1 MAILR
6 KSLIPLKNTWRKCNM
21 SKKVIYH
28 ISGFDC
34 PNCAAKVERFLNK
47 EEYIQSATIDF
58 TNERMYLTYKDEPL
72 EVEQLKEVI
81 KKVESDPLRIEKITQ
96 GKKNQNKVFD
106 KEFIFNLSRIII
118 STLLIITGVILMHV
132 FHIENF
138 VLMLILFGIA
148 ALLCL
153 YDIVIKLVLNIVHL
167 RNPVDMNLLL
177 TISCLGV
184 FALAIL
190 INYNVLPEGR
200 FDIDLMDG
208 AMVITLYQVGELF
221 EHIATKK
228 SKKAISDA
236 IDLRADSANLITD
249 NKVVQVKPETLK
261 VGDLIL
267 VRIGEIVPADG
278 EIVDGQGTLDTSSLT
293 GEPMPVDALVG
304 MNALSGSILRSGSIT
319 IRINKV
325 FADST
330 ISKILELVQSSGE
343 RKAKAEKFI
352 TKFARIYTPSVF
364 LLGILYAVIFG
375 LITNN
380 WAESIFS
387 GLAILVVS
395 CPCAIVI
402 SVPLAFFAGI
412 GLASKRGVVIKG
424 ANYLDSLCNVGTLF
438 IDKTG
443 TLTYGDFKVDG
454 YVTNGVKEEE
464 LKTALLAAES
474 RSNHPIAKAICLH
487 QNVSNLALVQED
499 YEEIAGLC
507 VKTVYEGS
515 TIFAGN
521 VELLKNNGINVEEVE
536 VGGTAIYVA
545 KDGKY
550 IGYVVLKDVI
560 RDKAK
565 ELVKKL
571 NEIGIKIV
579 LLSGDKEST
588 VKEVADA
595 VGIKEYHYKLLPQ
608 EKTKF
613 LEKAIENRENDK
625 LVAFAGDGIND
636 TPSIIRADVGFA
648 MGGIGSDVAVENSDI
663 VIMQDHPLKIYDS
676 IVIAKKTRRVALF
689 NIIFSLAVKL
699 AVIILIL
706 TGATGHAGMLIA
718 VLADTGLTVLMTLHS
733 LSLIYRKI
741 K

>member
-1 MAILR
+1 
-6 KSLIPLKNTWRKCNM
+6 M

-58 TNERMYLTYKDEPL
+58 TNERMYITYRDEPKD
-72 EVEQLKEVI
+72 VEELKTII
-81 KKVESDPLRIEKITQ
+81 KTVESDPLRIERIHQ
-96 GKKNQNKVFD
+96 GRKVQQKLFD
-106 KEFIFNLSRIII
+106 KKTIFNLSRIIF
-118 STLLIITGVILMHV
+118 SA
-132 FHIENF
+132 
-138 VLMLILFGIA
+138 VLMLITCFVIEEKNFLLAVILYGISA
-148 ALLCL
+148 FLCL
-153 YDIVIKLVLNIVHL
+153 YDIVWKLIQNIIHL

-177 TISCLGV
+177 TLSSLGV
-184 FALAIL
+184 LTLAIL
-190 INYNVLPEGR
+190 IHYGVLPEGR
-200 FDIDLMDG
+200 FHIDMMDG
-208 AMVITLYQVGELF
+208 VMVIVLYQVGELF
-221 EHIATKK
+221 EHIATGK
-228 SKKAISDA
+228 SKNAISNA
-236 IDLRADSANLITD
+236 IDLRADTANLITD
-249 NKVVQVKPETLK
+249 NKVVEVKPETLK
-261 VGDLIL
+261 VGDKIL

-278 EIVDGQGTLDTSSLT
+278 EIIDGQGTLDTSSLT
-293 GEPMPVDALVG
+293 GEPIPVDALVG

-364 LLGILYAVIFG
+364 LIGILFSIISG
-375 LITNN
+375 LITND
-380 WAESIFS
+380 WAQSIFG

-424 ANYLDSLCNVGTLF
+424 ANYLDSLCKIGTVY

-443 TLTYGDFKVDG
+443 TLTYGDFKVSDW
-454 YVTNGVKEEE
+454 VTNGVSEDE
-464 LKTALLAAES
+464 LRTSLLAAES

-487 QNVSNLALVQED
+487 QNVSSLALKQEN
-499 YEEIAGLC
+499 YEEIAGLG
-507 VKTVYEGS
+507 VKTSYEGNN
-515 TIFAGN
+515 ILAGN
-521 VELLKNNGINVEEVE
+521 IELLKNNDVAVEEVE

-545 KDGKY
+545 KNGKY
-550 IGYVVLKDVI
+550 IGYVVLKDVV

-571 NEIGIKIV
+571 NSIGIEVV
-579 LLSGDKEST
+579 LLSGDKETT

-595 VGIKEYHYKLLPQ
+595 VGIKKYHAKLLPQ
-608 EKTKF
+608 EKTKYV
-613 LEKAIENRENDK
+613 EKAIENRENGK
-625 LVAFAGDGIND
+625 LIAFAGDGIND

-648 MGGIGSDVAVENSDI
+648 MGGIGSDVAVENSDV

-676 IVIAKKTRRVALF
+676 IKIAKKTRRVALF
-689 NIIFSLAVKL
+689 NIIFSLVVKV

-706 TGATGHAGMLIA
+706 TGVLGHMGMTVA
-718 VLADTGLTVLMTLHS
+718 VLADTGLTVLMTFNS
-733 LSLIYRKI
+733 LMLIYRKI
-741 K
+741 E

>member
-1 MAILR
+1 
-6 KSLIPLKNTWRKCNM
+6 M

-47 EEYIQSATIDF
+47 EEYIQNATIDF
-58 TNERMYLTYKDEPL
+58 TNERMYITYREEPL
-72 EVEQLKEVI
+72 EVEKLKEVI
-81 KKVESDPLRIEKITQ
+81 KTVESDPLRIERIHQ
-96 GKKNQNKVFD
+96 GRKVQQKLFD
-106 KEFIFNLSRIII
+106 KKTIFNLSRIIF
-118 STLLIITGVILMHV
+118 SA
-132 FHIENF
+132 
-138 VLMLILFGIA
+138 VLMLVTCFVIEDKNFLLAVILYGIS
-148 ALLCL
+148 ALICL
-153 YDIVIKLVLNIVHL
+153 YDIIWKLVQNIIHL
-167 RNPVDMNLLL
+167 RNPIDMNLLL
-177 TISCLGV
+177 TMSSLGV
-184 FALAIL
+184 LTLAIL
-190 INYNVLPEGR
+190 IHYEVLPEGR
-200 FDIDLMDG
+200 FHIDMMDG
-208 AMVITLYQVGELF
+208 VMVIVLYQVGELF
-221 EHIATKK
+221 EHIASGK
-228 SKKAISDA
+228 SKNAISNA
-236 IDLRADSANLITD
+236 IDLRADTANLITD
-249 NKVVQVKPETLK
+249 NKVVEIKPETLK
-261 VGDLIL
+261 VGDIIL

-278 EIVDGQGTLDTSSLT
+278 EIIDGQGTLDTSSLT

-364 LLGILYAVIFG
+364 LIGILFAVISG
-375 LITNN
+375 LITHD
-380 WAESIFS
+380 WAQSIFG

-424 ANYLDSLCNVGTLF
+424 ANYLDSLCKIGTVY

-443 TLTYGDFKVDG
+443 TLTYGDFKVSDW
-454 YVTNGVKEEE
+454 VTNYVKEDE
-464 LKTALLAAES
+464 LKTCLLAAES

-487 QNVSNLALVQED
+487 QNVSTLALRQEN
-499 YEEIAGLC
+499 YEEIAGLG
-507 VKTVYEGS
+507 VKTEYEGN
-515 TIFAGN
+515 TILAGN
-521 VELLKNNGINVEEVE
+521 VELLKNNGVAVEEVE

-545 KDGKY
+545 KNGKY
-550 IGYVVLKDVI
+550 IGYVVLKDVV

-571 NEIGIKIV
+571 NSIGIEVV

-595 VGIKEYHYKLLPQ
+595 VGIKEYHAKLLPQ
-608 EKTKF
+608 EKTKYV
-613 LEKAIENRENDK
+613 EKAIEKRENGK
-625 LVAFAGDGIND
+625 LIAFAGDGIND

-648 MGGIGSDVAVENSDI
+648 MGGIGSDVAVENSDV

-676 IVIAKKTRRVALF
+676 IKIAKKTRAVAIF
-689 NIIFSLAVKL
+689 NIVFSLVVKV

-706 TGATGHAGMLIA
+706 TGVLGHMGMTVA
-718 VLADTGLTVLMTLHS
+718 VLADTGLTVLMTFNS
-733 LSLIYRKI
+733 LMLIYRKI

>member
-1 MAILR
+1 
-6 KSLIPLKNTWRKCNM
+6 M

-47 EEYIQSATIDF
+47 EEYIQNATIDF
-58 TNERMYLTYKDEPL
+58 TNERMYITYREEPL
-72 EVEQLKEVI
+72 EVEKLKEVI
-81 KKVESDPLRIEKITQ
+81 KTVESDPLRIERIHQ
-96 GKKNQNKVFD
+96 GRKVQQKLFD
-106 KEFIFNLSRIII
+106 KKTIFNLSRIIF
-118 STLLIITGVILMHV
+118 SA
-132 FHIENF
+132 
-138 VLMLILFGIA
+138 VLMLVTCFVIEDKNFLLAVILYGIS
-148 ALLCL
+148 ALICL
-153 YDIVIKLVLNIVHL
+153 YDIIWKLVQNIIHL
-167 RNPVDMNLLL
+167 RNPIDMNLLL
-177 TISCLGV
+177 TMSSLGV
-184 FALAIL
+184 LTLAIL
-190 INYNVLPEGR
+190 IHYEVLPEGR
-200 FDIDLMDG
+200 FHIDMMDG
-208 AMVITLYQVGELF
+208 VMVIVLYQVGELF
-221 EHIATKK
+221 EHIASGK
-228 SKKAISDA
+228 SKNAISNA
-236 IDLRADSANLITD
+236 IDLRADTANLITD
-249 NKVVQVKPETLK
+249 NKVVEVKPETLK
-261 VGDLIL
+261 VGDIIL

-278 EIVDGQGTLDTSSLT
+278 EIIDGQGTLDTSSLT

-364 LLGILYAVIFG
+364 LIGILFAVISG
-375 LITNN
+375 LITHD
-380 WAESIFS
+380 WAQSIFG

-424 ANYLDSLCNVGTLF
+424 ANYLDSLCKIGTIY

-443 TLTYGDFKVDG
+443 TLTYGDFKVSDW
-454 YVTNGVKEEE
+454 VTNYVKEDE
-464 LKTALLAAES
+464 LKTCLLAAES

-487 QNVSNLALVQED
+487 QNVSALALKQEN
-499 YEEIAGLC
+499 YEEIAGLG
-507 VKTVYEGS
+507 VKTEYEGN
-515 TIFAGN
+515 TILAGN
-521 VELLKNNGINVEEVE
+521 VELLKNNGVVVEEVE

-545 KDGKY
+545 KNGKY
-550 IGYVVLKDVI
+550 IGYVVLKDVV

-571 NEIGIKIV
+571 NSIGIEVV

-595 VGIKEYHYKLLPQ
+595 VGIKEYHAKLLPQ
-608 EKTKF
+608 EKTKYV
-613 LEKAIENRENDK
+613 EKAIENRENGK
-625 LVAFAGDGIND
+625 LIAFAGDGIND

-648 MGGIGSDVAVENSDI
+648 MGGIGSDVAVENSDV

-676 IVIAKKTRRVALF
+676 IKIAKKTRAVAIF
-689 NIIFSLAVKL
+689 NIVFSLVVKV

-706 TGATGHAGMLIA
+706 SGVLGHMGMTVA
-718 VLADTGLTVLMTLHS
+718 VLADTGLTVLMTFNS
-733 LSLIYRKI
+733 LMLIYRKI

>member
-1 MAILR
+1 
-6 KSLIPLKNTWRKCNM
+6 M

-47 EEYIQSATIDF
+47 EEYIQNATIDF
-58 TNERMYLTYKDEPL
+58 TNERMYITYREEPL
-72 EVEQLKEVI
+72 ELEKLKEVI
-81 KKVESDPLRIEKITQ
+81 KTVESDPLRIERIHQ
-96 GKKNQNKVFD
+96 GRKVQQKLFD
-106 KEFIFNLSRIII
+106 KKTIFNLSRIVLSTILLLVAVFAFDEETQFLYQAILLGI
-118 STLLIITGVILMHV
+118 SALI
-132 FHIENF
+132 
-138 VLMLILFGIA
+138 
-148 ALLCL
+148 CL
-153 YDIVIKLVLNIVHL
+153 YDIIWKLVLNIVHL
-167 RNPVDMNLLL
+167 RNPIDMNLLL
-177 TISCLGV
+177 TMSSLGV
-184 FALAIL
+184 LTLSIL
-190 INYNVLPEGR
+190 IHYGVIPEGQ
-200 FDIDLMDG
+200 FQIDPMDG
-208 AMVITLYQVGELF
+208 AMVIILYQVGELF
-221 EHIATKK
+221 EHIASGK
-228 SKKAISDA
+228 SKNAISNA
-236 IDLRADSANLITD
+236 IDLRADTANLITD
-249 NKVVQVKPETLK
+249 NKVVEVKPETLK
-261 VGDLIL
+261 VGDKIL

-278 EIVDGQGTLDTSSLT
+278 EIIDGQGTLDTSSLT

-364 LLGILYAVIFG
+364 LIGILFAVISG
-375 LITNN
+375 LITHD
-380 WAESIFS
+380 WAQSIFG

-424 ANYLDSLCNVGTLF
+424 ANYLDSLCKIGTVY

-443 TLTYGDFKVDG
+443 TLTYGDFKVSDW
-454 YVTNGVKEEE
+454 VTNGVKEDE

-487 QNVSNLALVQED
+487 QNVSSLALKQEN
-499 YEEIAGLC
+499 YEEVAGLG
-507 VKTVYEGS
+507 VRTEYEGNV
-515 TIFAGN
+515 IFAGN
-521 VELLKNNGINVEEVE
+521 VELLRNNGINVEEVE

-545 KDGKY
+545 KNGKY
-550 IGYVVLKDVI
+550 IGYVVLKDVV

-571 NEIGIKIV
+571 NSIGIEVV

-595 VGIKEYHYKLLPQ
+595 VGIKEYHSKLLPQ
-608 EKTKF
+608 DKTKYV
-613 LEKAIENRENDK
+613 EKAIENRENGK
-625 LVAFAGDGIND
+625 LIAFAGDGIND

-648 MGGIGSDVAVENSDI
+648 MGGIGSDVAVENSDV

-676 IVIAKKTRRVALF
+676 IKIAKKTRAVAIF
-689 NIIFSLAVKL
+689 NIIFSLVVKV

-706 TGATGHAGMLIA
+706 TGVLGHMGMTVA
-718 VLADTGLTVLMTLHS
+718 VLADTGLTVLMTFNS
-733 LSLIYRKI
+733 LMLIYRKI

>member
-1 MAILR
+1 M
-6 KSLIPLKNTWRKCNM
+6 WRKCSM

-47 EEYIQSATIDF
+47 EEYIQTATIDF
-58 TNERMYLTYKDEPL
+58 TNERMYINYRDEPL
-72 EVEQLKEVI
+72 STEELIQVI
-81 KKVESDPLRIEKITQ
+81 KTVESDPLRIEKIQQ
-96 GKKNQNKVFD
+96 GRKNKQAIFD
-106 KEFIFNLSRIII
+106 KKAIFNLTRII
-118 STLLIITGVILMHV
+118 VAAILMLVTCFV
-132 FHIENF
+132 FMDKNF
-138 VLMLILFGIA
+138 VVSLILYGIS
-148 ALLCL
+148 ALICL
-153 YDIVIKLVLNIVHL
+153 YDIVWKLIQNIIHL
-167 RNPVDMNLLL
+167 RNPIDMNLLL
-177 TISCLGV
+177 TISCTGV
-184 FALAIL
+184 FVLAIL
-190 INYNVLPEGR
+190 IHYEVLPEGK
-200 FDIDLMDG
+200 FDIDMMDG
-208 AMVITLYQVGELF
+208 AMVIILYQVGELF
-221 EHIATKK
+221 EHIATGK
-228 SKKAISDA
+228 SKNAISNA
-236 IDLRADSANLITD
+236 IDLRADTANLITD
-249 NKVVQVKPETLK
+249 NKVVEVKPETLK
-261 VGDLIL
+261 VGDKIL

-278 EIVDGQGTLDTSSLT
+278 EIIDGQGTLDTSSLT

-364 LLGILYAVIFG
+364 VLGILFAVISG
-375 LITNN
+375 LITHN
-380 WAESIFS
+380 WANSIFS

-424 ANYLDSLCNVGTLF
+424 ANYLDSLCKIGTVF

-443 TLTYGDFKVDG
+443 TLTYGDFKVSDW
-454 YVTNGVKEEE
+454 VTNGVREEE
-464 LKTALLAAES
+464 LKTSILAAES

-487 QNVSNLALVQED
+487 QNVSSIALKQSE
-499 YEEIAGLC
+499 YEEIAGLG
-507 VKTVYEGS
+507 VKTVYDGD
-515 TIFAGN
+515 TILAGN
-521 VELLKNNGINVEEVE
+521 VELLKNNSVEVEEVE

-545 KDGKY
+545 KNGKY
-550 IGYVVLKDVI
+550 IGYVVLKDVV

-571 NEIGIKIV
+571 DEIGINVV

-588 VKEVADA
+588 VKEVANA
-595 VGIKEYHYKLLPQ
+595 VGIKEYHAKLLPQ

-613 LEKAIENRENDK
+613 LEKTIENRQDGK
-625 LVAFAGDGIND
+625 LTAFAGDGIND

-648 MGGIGSDVAVENSDI
+648 MGGIGSDVAVENSDV

-676 IVIAKKTRRVALF
+676 IQIAKKTRRVAIF
-689 NIIFSLAVKL
+689 NIVFSLLVKVC
-699 AVIILIL
+699 VIILIL
-706 TGATGHAGMLIA
+706 TGVLGHAGMFVA
-718 VLADTGLTVLMTLHS
+718 VLADTGLTVLMTFNS
-733 LSLIYRKI
+733 LMLIYRKI

>member
-1 MAILR
+1 
-6 KSLIPLKNTWRKCNM
+6 M

-34 PNCAAKVERFLNK
+34 ANCAAKVERFLNK
-47 EEYIQSATIDF
+47 EEYIQSASIDF
-58 TNERMYLTYKDEPL
+58 TNERMYITYRDDPISTDRLIET
-72 EVEQLKEVI
+72 I
-81 KKVESDPLRIEKITQ
+81 KTVESDPLRIEQIQKGRRSQQTI
-96 GKKNQNKVFD
+96 FD
-106 KEFIFNLSRIII
+106 KKFIYNLSRIIL
-118 STLLIITGVILMHV
+118 STIFMLVACFVIEPKNYLIALIIH
-132 FHIENF
+132 
-138 VLMLILFGIA
+138 GISA
-148 ALLCL
+148 GFCL
-153 YDIVIKLVLNIVHL
+153 YDIVWKLIKNIIHL
-167 RNPVDMNLLL
+167 RNPIDMNLLL
-177 TISCLGV
+177 TLSSVGV
-184 FALAIL
+184 FTLSIF
-190 INYNVLPEGR
+190 IHYGVLPEGR

-208 AMVITLYQVGELF
+208 VMVIVLYQVGELF
-221 EHIATKK
+221 EHVATGK
-228 SKKAISDA
+228 SRNAISNA
-236 IDLRADSANLITD
+236 IDLRADTANLITD
-249 NKVVQVKPETLK
+249 NKVVEVKPETLK
-261 VGDLIL
+261 VGDKIL

-278 EIVDGQGTLDTSSLT
+278 EIIDGQGTLDTSSLT
-293 GEPMPVDALVG
+293 GEPMPVDALIG
-304 MNALSGSILRSGSIT
+304 MNALSGSILKSGSIT

-352 TKFARIYTPSVF
+352 TKFARIYTPVVF
-364 LLGILYAVIFG
+364 LIGILYAVIYGIF
-375 LITNN
+375 TKN
-380 WAESIFS
+380 WAESIFG

-424 ANYLDSLCNVGTLF
+424 ANYLDSLCKIGTVF

-454 YVTNGVKEEE
+454 YVANGVKEDE
-464 LKTALLAAES
+464 LKEAVLAAES

-487 QNVSNLALVQED
+487 QNVSHIALEQST
-499 YEEIAGLC
+499 YEEVPGLG
-507 VKTVYEGS
+507 VKTVYKKD

-521 VELLKNNGINVEEVE
+521 VELLKSNGIDIEEVE

-545 KDGKY
+545 KNGKY
-550 IGYVVLKDVI
+550 IGYVVLKDVV

-571 NEIGIKIV
+571 DEIGIKVV

-595 VGIKEYHYKLLPQ
+595 VGIKEYHAKLLPQ

-613 LEKAIENRENDK
+613 LEKAIEKRENGK

-648 MGGIGSDVAVENSDI
+648 MGGIGSDVAVENSDV

-676 IVIAKKTRRVALF
+676 IKIAKKTRVVAIF

-699 AVIILIL
+699 CVIVLIL
-706 TGATGHAGMLIA
+706 TGVLGHAGMTVA
-718 VLADTGLTVLMTLHS
+718 VLADTGLTVLMTFNS
-733 LSLIYRKI
+733 LMLIYRKI

>member
-1 MAILR
+1 
-6 KSLIPLKNTWRKCNM
+6 M

-58 TNERMYLTYKDEPL
+58 TNERMYITYREEPL
-72 EVEQLKEVI
+72 DVEKLKEVI
-81 KKVESDPLRIEKITQ
+81 KTVESDPLRIEKIQQ
-96 GKKNQNKVFD
+96 GKKSQHKLFD
-106 KEFIFNLSRIII
+106 KKAIYNLSRIVFSAILMLVTCFFI
-118 STLLIITGVILMHV
+118 EDRNFLLAVILYG
-132 FHIENF
+132 ISA
-138 VLMLILFGIA
+138 LF
-148 ALLCL
+148 CL
-153 YDIVIKLVLNIVHL
+153 YDIIWKLIQNIIHL
-167 RNPVDMNLLL
+167 RNPIDMNLLL
-177 TISCLGV
+177 TLSSLGV
-184 FALAIL
+184 LSLAIL
-190 INYNVLPEGR
+190 IHYHVLPEGR
-200 FDIDLMDG
+200 FHIDMMDG
-208 AMVITLYQVGELF
+208 VMVIVLYQVGELF
-221 EHIATKK
+221 EHIATGK
-228 SKKAISDA
+228 SKNAISNA
-236 IDLRADSANLITD
+236 IDLRADTANLITD
-249 NKVVQVKPETLK
+249 NKVVEVKPETLK
-261 VGDLIL
+261 VGDKIL

-278 EIVDGQGTLDTSSLT
+278 EIIDGQGTLDTSSLT

-319 IRINKV
+319 IRVNKV
-325 FADST
+325 FSDST

-364 LLGILYAVIFG
+364 IIGILFAVISG
-375 LITNN
+375 LITKD
-380 WAESIFS
+380 WAQSIFG

-424 ANYLDSLCNVGTLF
+424 ANYLDSLCKIGTVY

-443 TLTYGDFKVDG
+443 TLTYGDFKVSDW
-454 YVTNGVKEEE
+454 VANGVSEEE
-464 LKTALLAAES
+464 LRTSLLSAES

-487 QNVSNLALVQED
+487 QNVSSLALKQEH
-499 YEEIAGLC
+499 YEEIPGLG
-507 VKTVYEGS
+507 VKTEYEGNV
-515 TIFAGN
+515 ILAGN
-521 VELLKNNGINVEEVE
+521 FELLKMNGVDVEEVE

-545 KDGKY
+545 KNGKF
-550 IGYVVLKDVI
+550 IGYVVLKDVV

-571 NEIGIKIV
+571 NEIGIEVV

-588 VKEVADA
+588 VKEVAEA
-595 VGIKEYHYKLLPQ
+595 VGIKEYHAKLLPQ

-613 LEKAIENRENDK
+613 LEKTIENRKDGK
-625 LVAFAGDGIND
+625 LTAFAGDGIND

-676 IVIAKKTRRVALF
+676 IKIAKKTRRVAIF
-689 NIIFSLAVKL
+689 NIVFSLVVKV

-706 TGATGHAGMLIA
+706 TGVLGHMGMTVA
-718 VLADTGLTVLMTLHS
+718 VLADTGLTVLMTFNS
-733 LSLIYRKI
+733 LMLIYRKV

>member
-1 MAILR
+1 
-6 KSLIPLKNTWRKCNM
+6 M

-47 EEYIQSATIDF
+47 EECIQNATIDF
-58 TNERMYLTYKDEPL
+58 TNERMYITYRDEAK
-72 EVEQLKEVI
+72 EVEELKEII
-81 KKVESDPLRIEKITQ
+81 KTVESDPLRIERIHQ
-96 GKKNQNKVFD
+96 GRKVQQKLFD
-106 KEFIFNLSRIII
+106 KKTIFNLSRIIF
-118 STLLIITGVILMHV
+118 SA
-132 FHIENF
+132 
-138 VLMLILFGIA
+138 VLMLVTCFVLEDKNFLLAVILYGIS
-148 ALLCL
+148 ALICL
-153 YDIVIKLVLNIVHL
+153 YDIIWKLIQNIIHL
-167 RNPVDMNLLL
+167 RNPIDMNLLL
-177 TISCLGV
+177 TMSSLGV
-184 FALAIL
+184 LTLAIL
-190 INYNVLPEGR
+190 IHYEVLPEGR
-200 FDIDLMDG
+200 FHIDMMDG
-208 AMVITLYQVGELF
+208 VMVIVLYQVGELF
-221 EHIATKK
+221 EHIASGK
-228 SKKAISDA
+228 SKNAISNA
-236 IDLRADSANLITD
+236 IDLRADTANLITD
-249 NKVVQVKPETLK
+249 NKVVEVKPETLK
-261 VGDLIL
+261 VGDKIL

-278 EIVDGQGTLDTSSLT
+278 EIIDGQGTLDTSSLT

-364 LLGILYAVIFG
+364 LIGILFAIISGLVTHDWAQSIFG
-375 LITNN
+375 
-380 WAESIFS
+380 

-424 ANYLDSLCNVGTLF
+424 ANYLDSLCKIGTVY

-443 TLTYGDFKVDG
+443 TLTYGDFKVSDW
-454 YVTNGVKEEE
+454 VTNGVKEDE

-487 QNVSNLALVQED
+487 QNISNLALKQEN
-499 YEEIAGLC
+499 YEEVAGLG
-507 VKTVYEGS
+507 VKTVYDGNL
-515 TIFAGN
+515 ILAGN
-521 VELLKNNGINVEEVE
+521 VELLKSNGIDIEEVE

-545 KDGKY
+545 KNGKY
-550 IGYVVLKDVI
+550 IGYVVLKDVV

-565 ELVKKL
+565 ELVNKL
-571 NEIGIKIV
+571 NSIGIKVV

-595 VGIKEYHYKLLPQ
+595 VGIKEYHAKLLPQ
-608 EKTKF
+608 EKTKYV
-613 LEKAIENRENDK
+613 EKAIENRENSK
-625 LVAFAGDGIND
+625 LIAFAGDGIND

-648 MGGIGSDVAVENSDI
+648 MGGIGSDVAVENSDV

-676 IVIAKKTRRVALF
+676 IKIAKKTRAVAIF
-689 NIIFSLAVKL
+689 NIVFSLVVKV

-706 TGATGHAGMLIA
+706 TGVLGHMGMTVA
-718 VLADTGLTVLMTLHS
+718 VLADTGLTVLMTFNS
-733 LSLIYRKI
+733 LMLIYRKI

>member
-1 MAILR
+1 
-6 KSLIPLKNTWRKCNM
+6 M

-47 EEYIQSATIDF
+47 EEYIQNATIDF
-58 TNERMYLTYKDEPL
+58 TNERMYITYREEPL
-72 EVEQLKEVI
+72 EVEKLKEVI
-81 KKVESDPLRIEKITQ
+81 KSVESDPLRIEKIHQ
-96 GKKNQNKVFD
+96 GRKVQQKLFD
-106 KEFIFNLSRIII
+106 KKTIFNLSRIVLSTILLLVAVFAFDEETQFLYQAILLGI
-118 STLLIITGVILMHV
+118 SALI
-132 FHIENF
+132 
-138 VLMLILFGIA
+138 
-148 ALLCL
+148 CL
-153 YDIVIKLVLNIVHL
+153 YDIIWKLIQNIIHL
-167 RNPVDMNLLL
+167 RNPIDMNLLL
-177 TISCLGV
+177 TMSSLGV
-184 FALAIL
+184 LTLSIL
-190 INYNVLPEGR
+190 IHYGAIPEGQ
-200 FDIDLMDG
+200 FHIDPMDG
-208 AMVITLYQVGELF
+208 AMVIILYQVGELF
-221 EHIATKK
+221 EHIASGK
-228 SKKAISDA
+228 SKNAISNA
-236 IDLRADSANLITD
+236 IDLRADTANLITD
-249 NKVVQVKPETLK
+249 NKVVEVKPETLK
-261 VGDLIL
+261 VGDKIL

-278 EIVDGQGTLDTSSLT
+278 EIIDGQGTLDTSSLT

-364 LLGILYAVIFG
+364 LIGILFAIISGLISHDWAQSIFG
-375 LITNN
+375 
-380 WAESIFS
+380 

-424 ANYLDSLCNVGTLF
+424 ANYLDSLCKIGTVY

-443 TLTYGDFKVDG
+443 TLTYGDFKVSDW
-454 YVTNGVKEEE
+454 VTNGVKEEE

-487 QNVSNLALVQED
+487 QNVSALALKQEN
-499 YEEIAGLC
+499 YEEVAGLG
-507 VKTVYEGS
+507 VKTEYEGNV
-515 TIFAGN
+515 ILAGN
-521 VELLKNNGINVEEVE
+521 VELLKNNGVDVDEVE

-545 KDGKY
+545 KNGKF
-550 IGYVVLKDVI
+550 IGYVVLKDVV

-571 NEIGIKIV
+571 NSIGIEVV

-595 VGIKEYHYKLLPQ
+595 VGIKEYHSKLLPQ
-608 EKTKF
+608 DKTKYV
-613 LEKAIENRENDK
+613 EKAIENRENGK
-625 LVAFAGDGIND
+625 LIAFAGDGIND

-648 MGGIGSDVAVENSDI
+648 MGGIGSDVAVENSDV

-676 IVIAKKTRRVALF
+676 IKIAKKTRAVAIF
-689 NIIFSLAVKL
+689 NIIFSLVVKV

-706 TGATGHAGMLIA
+706 TGVLGHMGMTVA
-718 VLADTGLTVLMTLHS
+718 VLADTGLTVLMTFNS
-733 LSLIYRKI
+733 LMLIYRKI
-741 K
+741 N

>member
-1 MAILR
+1 
-6 KSLIPLKNTWRKCNM
+6 M

-34 PNCAAKVERFLNK
+34 ANCAAKVERFLNK

-58 TNERMYLTYKDEPL
+58 TNERMYITYRDEPL
-72 EVEQLKEVI
+72 STEKLIETI
-81 KKVESDPLRIEKITQ
+81 KIVESDPLRIEKIQQ
-96 GKKNQNKVFD
+96 GKRSKQTIFD
-106 KEFIFNLSRIII
+106 KKFFFNLSRIFI
-118 STLLIITGVILMHV
+118 STLLIIVGIILEKTV
-132 FHIENF
+132 DPEFY
-138 VLMLILFGIA
+138 VLIIIYGISSLI
-148 ALLCL
+148 CL
-153 YDIVIKLVLNIVHL
+153 YDIVYKLIMNIVHL

-177 TISCLGV
+177 TISVVGV
-184 FALAIL
+184 FVLAIL
-190 INYNVLPEGR
+190 IHKHALPLSDPDK
-200 FDIDLMDG
+200 FHVDLMDG

-221 EHIATKK
+221 EHIATGK
-228 SKKAISDA
+228 SRNAISNA
-236 IDLRADSANLITD
+236 IDLRADTANLITD
-249 NKVVQVKPETLK
+249 NKVVEVKPETLK
-261 VGDLIL
+261 IGDKIL

-278 EIVDGQGTLDTSSLT
+278 EIIDGQGTLDMSSLT

-319 IRINKV
+319 VRINKV
-325 FADST
+325 FGDST
-330 ISKILELVQSSGE
+330 ISKILDLVQSSGE

-352 TKFARIYTPSVF
+352 TKFARVYTPAVF
-364 LLGILYAVIFG
+364 AIGIIYAVISGIFG
-375 LITNN
+375 GN
-380 WAESIFS
+380 WAESIFG

-424 ANYLDSLCNVGTLF
+424 ANYLDSLCKIGTVF
-438 IDKTG
+438 VDKTG
-443 TLTYGDFKVDG
+443 TLTYGNFEVAEF
-454 YVTNGVKEEE
+454 VTNGVSEEE
-464 LKTALLAAES
+464 LKSALLAAES

-487 QNVSNLALVQED
+487 QNVSNIALKQSE
-499 YEEIAGLC
+499 YEEIAGLG

-521 VELLKNNGINVEEVE
+521 VELLKSNGINIEEVE
-536 VGGTAIYVA
+536 VPGTAIYVA
-545 KDGKY
+545 KDGKF
-550 IGYVVLKDVI
+550 IGYVVLKDVV

-571 NEIGIKIV
+571 NELGIKVV

-588 VKEVADA
+588 VKEVAEA
-595 VGIKEYHYKLLPQ
+595 VGIKEYHAKLLPQ

-613 LEKAIENRENDK
+613 LEKAIDFHENSK

-648 MGGIGSDVAVENSDI
+648 MGGIGSDVAVENADV

-676 IVIAKKTRRVALF
+676 IKIAKKTKAVAIF
-689 NIIFSLAVKL
+689 NIIFSLLVKIT
-699 AVIILIL
+699 VISLIL
-706 TGATGHAGMLIA
+706 TGLLGHAGMLVA
-718 VLADTGLTVLMTLHS
+718 VLADTGLTVLMTFNS
-733 LSLIYRKI
+733 LMLIYRKI

>member
-1 MAILR
+1 
-6 KSLIPLKNTWRKCNM
+6 M

-47 EEYIQSATIDF
+47 EEYIQNAVIDF
-58 TNERMYLTYKDEPL
+58 TNERMYITYRDEPL
-72 EVEQLKEVI
+72 DVENLKEVI
-81 KKVESDPLRIEKITQ
+81 KTVESDPLRIERIHQGRKTQ
-96 GKKNQNKVFD
+96 QNLFD
-106 KEFIFNLSRIII
+106 KKTIFNLSRIIL
-118 STLLIITGVILMHV
+118 STI
-132 FHIENF
+132 
-138 VLMLILFGIA
+138 LMLITCFVVEDKNFLLAVILYGFS

-153 YDIVIKLVLNIVHL
+153 YDIIWKLIQNIIHL
-167 RNPVDMNLLL
+167 RNPIDMNLLL
-177 TISCLGV
+177 TLSSLGV
-184 FALAIL
+184 LTLAIL
-190 INYNVLPEGR
+190 IHYGVLPEGR
-200 FDIDLMDG
+200 FHIDMMDG
-208 AMVITLYQVGELF
+208 VMVIVLYQVGELF
-221 EHIATKK
+221 EHIATGK
-228 SKKAISDA
+228 SKNAISNA
-236 IDLRADSANLITD
+236 IDLRADTANLITD
-249 NKVVQVKPETLK
+249 NRVVEVKPETLK
-261 VGDLIL
+261 VGDKIL

-278 EIVDGQGTLDTSSLT
+278 EIIDGQGTLDTSSLT
-293 GEPMPVDALVG
+293 GEPIPVDALVG

-364 LLGILYAVIFG
+364 LIGILFAVISG
-375 LITNN
+375 LITHD
-380 WAESIFS
+380 WAQSIFG

-424 ANYLDSLCNVGTLF
+424 ANYLDSLCKIGTVY

-443 TLTYGDFKVDG
+443 TLTYGDFKVSDWI
-454 YVTNGVKEEE
+454 TNGVEKDE
-464 LKTALLAAES
+464 LKEAILAAES

-487 QNVSNLALVQED
+487 QNISSLALKQEN
-499 YEEIAGLC
+499 YEEVAGLG
-507 VKTVYEGS
+507 VKTEYEGNV
-515 TIFAGN
+515 IFAGN

-545 KDGKY
+545 KNNKF
-550 IGYVVLKDVI
+550 IGYVVLKDVV

-571 NEIGIKIV
+571 NSIGIEVV

-595 VGIKEYHYKLLPQ
+595 VGIKEYHAKLLPQ
-608 EKTKF
+608 EKTKYV
-613 LEKAIENRENDK
+613 EKAIENRENNR
-625 LVAFAGDGIND
+625 LIAFAGDGIND

-648 MGGIGSDVAVENSDI
+648 MGGIGSDVAVENSDV

-676 IVIAKKTRRVALF
+676 IKIAKKTRSVAIF
-689 NIIFSLAVKL
+689 NIVFSLVVKV

-706 TGATGHAGMLIA
+706 TGVLGHMGMTVA
-718 VLADTGLTVLMTLHS
+718 VLADTGLTVLMTFNS
-733 LSLIYRKI
+733 LMLIYRKI
-741 K
+741 E

>member
-1 MAILR
+1 
-6 KSLIPLKNTWRKCNM
+6 M

-47 EEYIQSATIDF
+47 EEYIQNAVIDF
-58 TNERMYLTYKDEPL
+58 TNERMYITYRDEPL
-72 EVEQLKEVI
+72 DVENLKEVI
-81 KKVESDPLRIEKITQ
+81 KTVESDPLRIERIHQGRKTQ
-96 GKKNQNKVFD
+96 QNLFD
-106 KEFIFNLSRIII
+106 KKTIFNLSRIIL
-118 STLLIITGVILMHV
+118 STI
-132 FHIENF
+132 
-138 VLMLILFGIA
+138 LMLITCFVVEDKNFLLAVILYGFS

-153 YDIVIKLVLNIVHL
+153 YDIIWKLIQNIIHL
-167 RNPVDMNLLL
+167 RNPIDMNLLL
-177 TISCLGV
+177 TLSSLGV
-184 FALAIL
+184 LTLAIL
-190 INYNVLPEGR
+190 IHYGVLPEGR
-200 FDIDLMDG
+200 FHIDMMDG
-208 AMVITLYQVGELF
+208 VMVIVLYQVGELF
-221 EHIATKK
+221 EHIATGK
-228 SKKAISDA
+228 SKNAISNA
-236 IDLRADSANLITD
+236 IDLRADTANLITD
-249 NKVVQVKPETLK
+249 NKVVEVKPETLK
-261 VGDLIL
+261 VGDKIL

-278 EIVDGQGTLDTSSLT
+278 EIIDGQGTLDTSSLT
-293 GEPMPVDALVG
+293 GEPIPVDALVG

-364 LLGILYAVIFG
+364 LIGILFAVISG
-375 LITNN
+375 LITHD
-380 WAESIFS
+380 WAQSIFG

-424 ANYLDSLCNVGTLF
+424 ANYLDSLCKIGTVY

-443 TLTYGDFKVDG
+443 TLTYGDFKVSDW
-454 YVTNGVKEEE
+454 VTNGVEKDE
-464 LKTALLAAES
+464 LKEAILAAES

-487 QNVSNLALVQED
+487 QNISSLALKQEN
-499 YEEIAGLC
+499 YEEVAGLG
-507 VKTVYEGS
+507 VKTEYEGNV
-515 TIFAGN
+515 IFAGN

-545 KDGKY
+545 KNNKF
-550 IGYVVLKDVI
+550 IGYVVLKDVV

-571 NEIGIKIV
+571 NSIGIEVV

-595 VGIKEYHYKLLPQ
+595 VGIKEYHAKLLPQ
-608 EKTKF
+608 EKTKYV
-613 LEKAIENRENDK
+613 EKAIENRENNK
-625 LVAFAGDGIND
+625 LIAFAGDGIND
-636 TPSIIRADVGFA
+636 TPSIIRADIGFA
-648 MGGIGSDVAVENSDI
+648 MGGIGSDVAVENSDV

-676 IVIAKKTRRVALF
+676 IKIAKKTRSVAIF
-689 NIIFSLAVKL
+689 NIVFSLVVKV

-706 TGATGHAGMLIA
+706 TGVLGHMGMTVA
-718 VLADTGLTVLMTLHS
+718 VLADTGLTVLMTFNS
-733 LSLIYRKI
+733 LMLIYRKI
-741 K
+741 E

>member
-1 MAILR
+1 
-6 KSLIPLKNTWRKCNM
+6 M

-47 EEYIQSATIDF
+47 EEYIQTATIDF
-58 TNERMYLTYKDEPL
+58 TNERMYITYREEPL
-72 EVEQLKEVI
+72 DIEELKSVI
-81 KKVESDPLRIEKITQ
+81 KTVESDPLRIERIHQ
-96 GKKNQNKVFD
+96 GRKVQQKLFD
-106 KEFIFNLSRIII
+106 KKTIFNLSRIVLSTVLLLVAVFAFDEETQFLYQAILLGI
-118 STLLIITGVILMHV
+118 SALI
-132 FHIENF
+132 
-138 VLMLILFGIA
+138 
-148 ALLCL
+148 CL
-153 YDIVIKLVLNIVHL
+153 YDIIWKLILNIIHL
-167 RNPVDMNLLL
+167 RNPIDMNLLL
-177 TISCLGV
+177 TMSSLGV
-184 FALAIL
+184 LTLSIL
-190 INYNVLPEGR
+190 IHYGVIPEGQ
-200 FDIDLMDG
+200 FHIDPMDG
-208 AMVITLYQVGELF
+208 AMVIILYQVGELF
-221 EHIATKK
+221 EHIASGK
-228 SKKAISDA
+228 SKNAISNA
-236 IDLRADSANLITD
+236 IDLRADTANLITD
-249 NKVVQVKPETLK
+249 NKVVEVKPETLK
-261 VGDLIL
+261 VGDKIL

-278 EIVDGQGTLDTSSLT
+278 EIIDGQGTLDTSSLT

-364 LLGILYAVIFG
+364 LIGILFALISG
-375 LITNN
+375 LITHD
-380 WAESIFS
+380 WAQSIFG

-424 ANYLDSLCNVGTLF
+424 ANYLDSLCKIGTVY

-443 TLTYGDFKVDG
+443 TLTYGDFKVSDW
-454 YVTNGVKEEE
+454 VTNGVKEDE

-487 QNVSNLALVQED
+487 QNVSALALKQEN
-499 YEEIAGLC
+499 YEEVAGLG
-507 VKTVYEGS
+507 VKTEYDGN
-515 TIFAGN
+515 TILAGN
-521 VELLKNNGINVEEVE
+521 VELLKNYGVSVEEVE

-545 KDGKY
+545 KNGKY
-550 IGYVVLKDVI
+550 IGYVVLKDVV

-571 NEIGIKIV
+571 NSIGIEVV

-595 VGIKEYHYKLLPQ
+595 VGIKEYHSKLLPQ
-608 EKTKF
+608 DKTKYV
-613 LEKAIENRENDK
+613 EKAIENRENGK
-625 LVAFAGDGIND
+625 LIAFAGDGIND

-648 MGGIGSDVAVENSDI
+648 MGGIGSDVAVENSDV

-676 IVIAKKTRRVALF
+676 IKIAKKTRAVAIF
-689 NIIFSLAVKL
+689 NIIFSLVVKV

-706 TGATGHAGMLIA
+706 TGVLGHMGMTVA
-718 VLADTGLTVLMTLHS
+718 VLADTGLTVLMTFNS
-733 LSLIYRKI
+733 LMLIYRKI
-741 K
+741 N

>member
-1 MAILR
+1 
-6 KSLIPLKNTWRKCNM
+6 M

-58 TNERMYLTYKDEPL
+58 TNERMYITYREEPL
-72 EVEQLKEVI
+72 QTEELIEVI
-81 KKVESDPLRIEKITQ
+81 KSVESDPLRIERIHQQ
-96 GKKNQNKVFD
+96 GRKVQQSLFD
-106 KEFIFNLSRIII
+106 RKTIFNLSRILV
-118 STLLIITGVILMHV
+118 STILMLITCFV
-132 FHIENF
+132 VGEENF
-138 VLMLILFGIA
+138 VLSTILYGISALI
-148 ALLCL
+148 CL
-153 YDIVIKLVLNIVHL
+153 YDIVWKLISNIIHL
-167 RNPVDMNLLL
+167 RNPIDMNLLL
-177 TISCLGV
+177 TLSCSGV
-184 FALAIL
+184 FVLAIL
-190 INYNVLPEGR
+190 IHTGVLEGT
-200 FDIDLMDG
+200 FHIDMMDG
-208 AMVITLYQVGELF
+208 AMVIILYQVGELF
-221 EHIATKK
+221 EHIATGK
-228 SKKAISDA
+228 SKNAISNA
-236 IDLRADSANLITD
+236 IDLRADTANLITD
-249 NKVVQVKPETLK
+249 NKVVEVKPETLK
-261 VGDLIL
+261 VGDTIL

-278 EIVDGQGTLDTSSLT
+278 EIIDGQGTLDTSSLT
-293 GEPMPVDALVG
+293 GEPIPVDALVG

-364 LLGILYAVIFG
+364 VLGILFAVIYG
-375 LITNN
+375 LITKN
-380 WAESIFS
+380 WAQSIFS

-424 ANYLDSLCNVGTLF
+424 ANYLDSLCKIGTVF

-443 TLTYGDFKVDG
+443 TLTYGDFKVSD

-464 LKTALLAAES
+464 LKEAILAAES

-487 QNVSNLALVQED
+487 QNVSSIALKQSD
-499 YEEIAGLC
+499 YEEVPGLG
-507 VKTVYEGS
+507 VKTNYAGD
-515 TIFAGN
+515 IILAGN
-521 VELLKNNGINVEEVE
+521 VELLKTNGVNVEEVE

-545 KDGKY
+545 KNGKY
-550 IGYVVLKDVI
+550 IGYVVLKDVV
-560 RDKAK
+560 RDKAR

-571 NEIGIKIV
+571 GEIGINVV
-579 LLSGDKEST
+579 LLSGDKDST

-595 VGIKEYHYKLLPQ
+595 VGIKEYHSKLLPQ

-613 LEKAIENRENDK
+613 LEKAMENRENGK
-625 LVAFAGDGIND
+625 LIAFAGDGIND

-648 MGGIGSDVAVENSDI
+648 MGGIGSDVAVENSDV

-676 IVIAKKTRRVALF
+676 IKIAKKTRAVAIF
-689 NIIFSLAVKL
+689 NIVFSLAVKV

-706 TGATGHAGMLIA
+706 TGVLGHAGMTVA
-718 VLADTGLTVLMTLHS
+718 VLADTGLTVLMTFNS
-733 LSLIYRKI
+733 LMLIYRKI